1 MRVRRPWP
9 ARGDG
14 RGSNDRLQLL
24 ETVMADEMEIK
35 EELRWIFVIYRWGKV
50 WGEYATMEEAQTAI
64 ANIKTNESAMKK

>member
-1 MRVRRPWP
+1 
-9 ARGDG
+9 
-14 RGSNDRLQLL
+14 
-24 ETVMADEMEIK
+24 MADEMEIK